1 MKWILPIIL
10 CLAGQA
16 IAKLCI
22 WRTTVTQGQT
32 DYVWDT
38 GANLPFA
45 VRQHEN
51 NWSLTG
57 PAGAVPNWP
66 ASDPSK
72 VSLNGYSGVGAME
85 QWGNRCEDV
94 SDGEAVP
101 IPSTVAP
108 GTYTFALGTE
118 RLPNPKTLTLTVRAA
133 PVVQMVDVSP
143 PGPDSSGQV
152 QDASAT
158 IQAAVNTA
166 LASGNTMLQVNLA
179 AGVYQ
184 INNTITL
191 PAHVSVVGAH
201 RDATILVRMHNPAN
215 ASDVVF
221 DSGSNDNSYATFSD
235 FTLDSSHDP
244 LASGCVLYRNSNAS
258 PAQNL
263 SFLRLR
269 LRRATGPQGPTVGM
283 LCKDVKMVESGMS
296 AATGHAALYNVEWD
310 GLPVAGNNEITL
322 GGDQNLVISC
332 TWDQTCRGIVLRN
345 SPTNSYFNSLVF
357 FRIGLTNN
365 ASQIILADDAS
376 TATGMQNDL
385 FTYIQCQGCVG
396 PFAQISSPASNNVF
410 RQFDKD
416 CGAGIWLTG
425 SATQTNNTFTDFE
438 LRHTAGGF
446 LLNSAGSGA
455 TYTTIENG
463 AIVAPLP
470 SHCNSWG
477 YDPSRL
483 LGQALFNDIGGPHK
497 NWVRKLVVVSL
508 PSGWTIGSSMGVTS
522 Y

>member
-16 IAKLCI
+16 SATLCI
-22 WRTTVTQGQT
+22 WRTTVTQGET

-38 GANLPFA
+38 AGKLQFA

-66 ASDPSK
+66 SLDPSK
-72 VSLNGYSGVGAME
+72 VSLNGYWGVGAIG
-85 QWGNRCEDV
+85 QWGNRSEDI
-94 SDGEAVP
+94 SDGQVVP

-108 GTYTFALGTE
+108 GNYTLALGTAT
-118 RLPNPKTLTLTVRAA
+118 LPTPKTLTLTVRAA

-143 PGPDSSGQV
+143 PGPGSSGQV

-166 LASGNTMLQVNLA
+166 LAPGNTMLQVNLA

-191 PAHVSVVGAH
+191 PGHVSVAGAH
-201 RDATILVRMHNPAN
+201 RDATILVRMHNPGSVSN
-215 ASDVVF
+215 VVF

-235 FTLDSSHDP
+235 FTLDASHDP
-244 LASGCVLYRNSNAS
+244 LAGGCVLYHNGNSSA
-258 PAQNL
+258 AQNL

-269 LRRATGPQGPTVGM
+269 LRRATGPQGATIGM
-283 LCKDVKMVESGMS
+283 LCKDVKMIESGMS
-296 AATGHAALYNVEWD
+296 AATGHTALCNVEWD

-365 ASQIILADDAS
+365 ASQVILADDVP

-396 PFAQISSPASNNVF
+396 PFAQISSPASNNMF

-425 SATQTNNTFTDFE
+425 GATQTNNTFTDFE

-446 LLNSAGSGA
+446 VLNSGGSGA
-455 TYTTIENG
+455 TYTTIKDG
-463 AIVAPLP
+463 AIVAPQP

-483 LGQALFNDIGGPHK
+483 LGQALFNDIGGAHK
-497 NWVRKLVVVSL
+497 NWVRNLVVVSL
-508 PSGWTIGSSMGVTS
+508 PSGWSIGTSMGVTS